1 MGCYRKVV
9 LFPNPGLNG
18 PDFIICKLN
27 DSAAADT
34 SEVAVMF
41 VAIDLLVMEVAVLE
55 INLLN
60 QSTVDKEGDCPIQGG
75 LGDPLL
81 LVPQPQE
88 ELIDI
93 EVIAD
98 REDFIDNRFPFR
110 CIAEAL
116 FLNVFA
122 KFLDSVHDLTIIIEI
137 HYQ

>member
-9 LFPNPGLNG
+9 LFPNPALNG
-18 PDFIICKLN
+18 PDCIICELN

-55 INLLN
+55 IDLLN
-60 QSTVDKEGDCPIQGG
+60 QSTIDEKRDGPVEGG
-75 LGDPLL
+75 LGDPLF
-81 LVPQPQE
+81 LVPQPQK

-93 EVIAD
+93 EVIVD
-98 REDFIDNRFPFR
+98 RENLIDNHLPFR
-110 CIAEAL
+110 CIAESL